1 MKVSDIMTRQVV
13 QIHPEE
19 SVEVAAR
26 ILERHNIGLLPVCSR
41 EGALCG
47 VVTDRDLVTRCVAA
61 GRSPAKTSV
70 KQVMSAAVRCASPDM
85 EIGTAAHLMG
95 RCQVRRLPVV
105 KNGVLCGV
113 ISLGDMAAYPD
124 SVMDAAD
131 ALSDITEN
139 IREID

>member
-13 QIHPEE
+13 KIHPEE

-26 ILERHNIGLLPVCSR
+26 ILERYNIGLLPVCSA

-47 VVTDRDLVTRCVAA
+47 VITDRDLVTRCVAV
-61 GRSPAKTSV
+61 GKSPAQTPV
-70 KQVMSAAVRCASPDM
+70 RQIMSNAVRCASPNM
-85 EIGTAAHLMG
+85 EVGTAAHLMG

-105 KNGVLCGV
+105 ENGVLCGV
-113 ISLGDMAAYPD
+113 VSLGDMASCPD
-124 SVMDAAD
+124 SVMNAAD

-139 IREID
+139 IREMD